1 VQTTAPAGTAIAPL
15 DIKVQF
21 LRPVR
26 ANGREVTVKST
37 VVHRGKTL
45 AVANAEVLAPG
56 GKVAALA
63 TSTWL
68 IVPDFSWATDRWV
81 PTDQVE
87 VTEEDTDG
95 PSG

>member
-1 VQTTAPAGTAIAPL
+1 L
-15 DIKVQF
+15 
-21 LRPVR
+21 
-26 ANGREVTVKST
+26 T